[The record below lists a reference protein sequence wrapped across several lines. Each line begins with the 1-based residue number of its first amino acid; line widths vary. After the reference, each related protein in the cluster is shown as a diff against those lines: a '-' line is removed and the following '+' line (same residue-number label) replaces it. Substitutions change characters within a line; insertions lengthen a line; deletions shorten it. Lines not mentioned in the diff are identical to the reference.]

1 MSVSLN
7 ASRPGRRVINYR
19 AWSTFTCY
27 AVVLPSLIL
36 LMTFTYLP
44 VFWAFSKSLYDF
56 EIGGDSRFVGLANY
70 IQFLKNDPITY
81 SSMLHMLFF
90 TVFGVCIRLSIPL
103 IVAKLIISL
112 PSERWK
118 HLYRT
123 AFMIPI
129 IVPPVAVQLIW
140 AGMIYS
146 NSGILNTLLT
156 AIGLESLTSG
166 WLSDPRLALFS
177 CAMIGFPFVGGFD
190 VLIYYAGLS
199 AIPESVNEAALLEG
213 CVGVRKFFRIDI
225 PMTLSQLKLIL
236 ILAVMGGI
244 QGFEGLLLVTRG
256 GPGFQTMVPGL
267 WMYFEAFSFQRFGY
281 ACAIGVV
288 LFFIILVVT
297 LLNLK
302 YFRSAEDIKEAV

>member
-1 MSVSLN
+1 MSIN
-7 ASRPGRRVINYR
+7 QTQPRVEKRIINYR
-19 AWSTFTCY
+19 AWSTLSCY
-27 AVVLPSLIL
+27 TVVLPSIIL
-36 LMTFTYLP
+36 LIVFTYVP

-56 EIGGDSRFVGLANY
+56 EIGGDSRFVGIANY
-70 IQFLKNDPITY
+70 IQFFTKDPITY
-81 SSMLHMLFF
+81 SSMFHMLFF
-90 TVFGVCIRLSIPL
+90 TVFGVCIRMSVPL
-103 IVAKLIISL
+103 VVAKLIISL
-112 PSERWK
+112 PAEKWK
-118 HLYRT
+118 HFYRT

-140 AGMIYS
+140 SGMIYS
-146 NSGILNTLLT
+146 NSGVLNKTLI
-156 AIGLESLTSG
+156 AIGLENFTCG

-199 AIPESVNEAALLEG
+199 SIPESVNEAALLEG
-213 CVGVRKFFRIDI
+213 CVGISKFFRIDI
-225 PMTLSQLKLIL
+225 PMALSQLKLIF
-236 ILAVMGGI
+236 ILSIIGGV

-288 LFFIILVVT
+288 LFLIILVIT

-302 YFRSAEDIKEAV
+302 YFRSTEDIKEAA

>member
-1 MSVSLN
+1 VSVIPKSTREGKR
-7 ASRPGRRVINYR
+7 AINYR
-19 AWSTFTCY
+19 VSSTLTCY
-27 AVVLPSLIL
+27 AVILPTLIL
-36 LMTFTYLP
+36 LLTFIYLP
-44 VFWAFSKSLYDF
+44 VFWAFSKSVFDF
-56 EIGGDSRFVGLANY
+56 EIGGDSRFVGAANY
-70 IQFLKNDPITY
+70 VQFFRNDPITY

-90 TVFGVCIRLSIPL
+90 TVFAVCIRLSIPL
-103 IVAKLIISL
+103 VVAKLILCL
-112 PSERWK
+112 PSEKWK
-118 HLYRT
+118 HIYRT

-146 NSGILNTLLT
+146 NSGVLNTLLT
-156 AIGLESLTSG
+156 TIGLESWTSG
-166 WLSDPRLALFS
+166 WLSDPGLALFS

-190 VLIYYAGLS
+190 VLVYYAGLS
-199 AIPESVNEAALLEG
+199 AIPDSVNEAATLEG
-213 CVGVRKFFRIDI
+213 CVGVKKFFLIDI
-225 PMTLSQLKLIL
+225 PMTMSQLKLIL

-288 LFFIILVVT
+288 LFLMILVVT
-297 LLNLK
+297 LLNIK
-302 YFRSAEDIKEAV
+302 YFRSAEDIKETA